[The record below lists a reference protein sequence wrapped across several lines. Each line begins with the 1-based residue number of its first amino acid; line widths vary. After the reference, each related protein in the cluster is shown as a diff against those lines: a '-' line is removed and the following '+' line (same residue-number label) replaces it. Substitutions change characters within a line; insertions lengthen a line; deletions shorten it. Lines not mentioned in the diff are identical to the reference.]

1 MSTQRPRVTVTL
13 TDEQNALLGR
23 ISRLNGVSK
32 SHLLADLF
40 DTVSPALG
48 RVADAVESA
57 QIAQRAIK
65 PELLKSF
72 DSAQSQ
78 VSDVISTL
86 NDLLDNLQAGN
97 PPSSNTGVTPSD
109 LHTNVRV
116 TKDKK
121 GGENA
126 L

>member
-1 MSTQRPRVTVTL
+1 MPTQRPRITVTL
-13 TDEQNALLGR
+13 TDEQNALLAR
-23 ISRLNGVSK
+23 VSKLNGVSK

-40 DTVSPALG
+40 DTVSPALS

-57 QIAQRAIK
+57 QIVQRAIK

-72 DSAQSQ
+72 DDAQSQ
-78 VSDVISTL
+78 VSDVVSML
-86 NDLLDNLQAGN
+86 NELLDDLESGN

-109 LHTNVRV
+109 LHTGVRA

-121 GGENA
+121 GGKNA

>member
-1 MSTQRPRVTVTL
+1 MATQRPRVTVTL
-13 TDEQNALLGR
+13 TDEQHALLGR

-97 PPSSNTGVTPSD
+97 PPSSNTGSHPPTYIQAPGSQ
-109 LHTNVRV
+109 R
-116 TKDKK
+116 TKMGK
-121 GGENA
+121 NA